1 MNSSMKWNELSSL
14 GEAGIMHA
22 YIEGGDFG
30 VMGTPG
36 KRDWRVVH
44 AADGVSVADY
54 ECYRYE
60 DAMYWAEVFQSKSVS

>member
-1 MNSSMKWNELSSL
+1 MKWNELSSL

-44 AADGVSVADY
+44 AADGVPVVEHERHS
-54 ECYRYE
+54 YE
-60 DAMYWAEVFQSKSVS
+60 DAVYCAENRQSWVDKEGTR